1 MSLCRDVRRGSPYAA
16 EAPAS
21 PVTVARGS
29 AADRILRLLAE
40 RWPVTTEDIARALR
54 LRPDVVRRE
63 VQKLAAQGKVTV
75 EPLGERTYVALRG
88 KVARP
93 EGPPRDDPAF
103 G

>member
-1 MSLCRDVRRGSPYAA
+1 MPVAAGS
-16 EAPAS
+16 
-21 PVTVARGS
+21 V
-29 AADRILRLLAE
+29 ADRILRLLAE
-40 RWPVTTEDIARALR
+40 RWPVTTDDLATALR

-88 KVARP
+88 RVARP
-93 EGPPRDDPAF
+93 GTPPDDDVAF